1 MLGYTAKTPR
11 NISMKTV
18 SGGKCLLLS
27 PVCAELQVKESK
39 ERGPPHPPSLFYMH
53 QPLQP
58 PANHDSA
65 AVSPQP
71 IRSSFCLQV
80 VSAVNGPDAL
90 QLKSVRPDELD
101 VHTQPTPLFFLLAT
115 FSFCC
120 ERCSK
125 MSSRSLKV
133 SLNRTSPT
141 KLCGRISS
149 FSIDKLKRYIKM

>member
-1 MLGYTAKTPR
+1 MSL
-11 NISMKTV
+11 TV
-18 SGGKCLLLS
+18 S
-27 PVCAELQVKESK
+27 PVCAELLVKESK
-39 ERGPPHPPSLFYMH
+39 ERGPPHPPCLFYMH
-53 QPLQP
+53 QPLHP
-58 PANHDSA
+58 PANHSSA

-71 IRSSFCLQV
+71 IRSSLCLQV

-90 QLKSVRPDELD
+90 QLMSVRPDALVVQTDELTD
-101 VHTQPTPLFFLLAT
+101 ATPPPNTQPTPLFFLLAT

-141 KLCGRISS
+141 KLCGHVIS
-149 FSIDKLKRYIKM
+149 FSIDP